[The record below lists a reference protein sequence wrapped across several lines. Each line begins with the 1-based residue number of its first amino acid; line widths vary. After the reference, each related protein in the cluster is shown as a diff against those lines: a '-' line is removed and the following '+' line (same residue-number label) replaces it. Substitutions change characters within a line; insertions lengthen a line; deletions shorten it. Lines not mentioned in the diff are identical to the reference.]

1 MVSGRREKRRAP
13 AVSWRQNDA
22 AENGG
27 QRPEGRLPAR
37 SAPQCVTTPVVHQE
51 KNKETNN
58 QKNPLKM
65 VLGGWEKNDEDET
78 RDQGMLSC

>member
-1 MVSGRREKRRAP
+1 M
-13 AVSWRQNDA
+13 
-22 AENGG
+22 
-27 QRPEGRLPAR
+27 
-37 SAPQCVTTPVVHQE
+37 TTPVVHQE

-78 RDQGMLSC
+78 RDQGMLSCSGRVCTVQTRKRHECSDEHMTLSSSLTRIPPSLR